1 MIERE
6 MLEYTTAELWE
17 TLLGR
22 DEVARCQA
30 LDELAEREDN
40 TIAPLVVASL
50 ARGLAL
56 PCDMTPMW
64 RNALIKATPRIQ
76 VTDESLRSVLASSL
90 LKHAFDL
97 KHGGGDEGILWTA
110 IRRYATLRP
119 EADIARMSAFLDDH
133 GNLPRLHVVLLSLQ
147 NAFYSWAPTEQE
159 SQSFEYLRDQ
169 VSWTAHKF
177 LNPVYMHEDNECAVA
192 RSSLCA
198 AAAIGCPDLLRL
210 TEKAIALKEK
220 WLVEMARQEISSR
233 ATRWKHWGKE
243 SDQGVVALVH
253 ASIEMLAKAC

>member
-56 PCDMTPMW
+56 PCDMTPVW

-110 IRRYATLRP
+110 IRRYATQRSGRRQISRGCLP
-119 EADIARMSAFLDDH
+119 FLTITAICP
-133 GNLPRLHVVLLSLQ
+133 GCTLSCSPCKMPSTLGRQ
-147 NAFYSWAPTEQE
+147 PSKNRRA
-159 SQSFEYLRDQ
+159 
-169 VSWTAHKF
+169 
-177 LNPVYMHEDNECAVA
+177 
-192 RSSLCA
+192 SS
-198 AAAIGCPDLLRL
+198 
-210 TEKAIALKEK
+210 
-220 WLVEMARQEISSR
+220 ISVIKCRGRRTS
-233 ATRWKHWGKE
+233 
-243 SDQGVVALVH
+243 S
-253 ASIEMLAKAC
+253 